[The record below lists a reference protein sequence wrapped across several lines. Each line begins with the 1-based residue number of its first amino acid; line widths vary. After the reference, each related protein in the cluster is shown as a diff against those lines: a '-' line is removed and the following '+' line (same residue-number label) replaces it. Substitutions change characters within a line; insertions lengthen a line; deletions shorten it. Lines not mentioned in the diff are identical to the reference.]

1 MLDLARDII
10 GSQPILT
17 AFLAIGVGYLVGQI
31 NIFGFSLG
39 VGAVLFVGLAIGAF
53 APKAQIIGPIGLTGL
68 IMFLYGIGIL
78 YGRQFFEGMVGAGQ
92 KYNLLALVGCLAGLA
107 VALLLGH
114 IFGIKIGHTLG
125 LYAGSMTSTATLQ
138 AALDVMKNKDPSI
151 GYSIAYPFGV
161 IGPILCIYFMT
172 RIVKPKFPAKTQ
184 RFHMGE
190 ISVGERFAGR
200 RLGDLMAKAPA
211 GLQVTMVRKGG
222 HNIVPTDDTILE
234 NGDAV
239 LVVAEDN
246 EAIATAAAKLGKLSP
261 GRLASDRA
269 DLDYIRVFVGKASAV
284 GIPLAQ
290 LPMPAG
296 YPTHLL
302 HVRRYDADLVPAP
315 DLMLEFGDRVGVLA
329 PPDRKEEIRRH
340 FGDTVKATA
349 EFSYVSLGLG
359 MVMGVLLGLI
369 PIPIPGVG
377 IVTLG
382 IGGGPLIVA
391 LILGKLR
398 RTGPMLWTMPLP
410 ANIVLRN
417 FGLAMFLA
425 TVGVNA
431 GQPFVRTVAESGF
444 TMLFIGVAVLLT
456 TVFIVLLV
464 GHYLMKIPYDDLV
477 GVASG
482 ATGNP
487 AILVYSTKMAP
498 TERPDIG
505 YAMIFPSMT
514 LVKVIA
520 AQIVGLLTVGKR
532 RLDCAACDFPAARAA
547 AVVKSLPTGT
557 EEMQDGRPRH
567 PRRSRPSS
575 IRMPT
580 APPRS
585 RKPSRKSGS
594 RRRDCPFSR
603 RSCLRSWRA
612 AASGSGRSTIP
623 SSPATRS

>member
-53 APKAQIIGPIGLTGL
+53 APKAQITGPIGLTGL

-92 KYNLLALVGCLAGLA
+92 KYNLLALVACLAGLA
-107 VALLLGH
+107 VALLLGQM
-114 IFGIKIGHTLG
+114 FNVKIGHTLG

-138 AALDVMKNKDPSI
+138 AALDVTKSKDPSI

-172 RIVKPKFPAKTQ
+172 QLVKPKFPTKAQ

-190 ISVGERFAGR
+190 ISVDASSSGR
-200 RLGDLMAKAPA
+200 TLDELSKEA
-211 GLQVTMVRKGG
+211 LSDVQVTMVRKVG
-222 HNIVPTDDTILE
+222 HNIVPTGDTTLSA
-234 NGDAV
+234 GDAV
-239 LVVAEDN
+239 LVVAESQ
-246 EAIATAAAKLGKLSP
+246 EAIANAAAKLGKLQP

-269 DLDYIRVFVGKASAV
+269 DLDYIRVFVGKASVV
-284 GIPLAQ
+284 GVPLSS
-290 LPMPAG
+290 LPMPSG

-302 HVRRYDADLVPAP
+302 HVRRYDADLVPSP
-315 DLMLEFGDRVGVLA
+315 DLMLEFGDRVGVLL
-329 PPDRKEEIRRH
+329 PPERKEDIRRH
-340 FGDTVKATA
+340 FGDTIKATA

-359 MVMGVLLGLI
+359 MVLGVLLGLI

-377 IVTLG
+377 VVTLG

-391 LILGKLR
+391 LVLGQLR
-398 RTGPMLWTMPLP
+398 RTGPLLWTMPLP

-456 TVFIVLLV
+456 TVAIVLLV
-464 GHYLMKIPYDDLV
+464 GHYLMRIPYDDLV

-520 AQIVGLLTVGKR
+520 IQIVGLLT
-532 RLDCAACDFPAARAA
+532 A
-547 AVVKSLPTGT
+547 SSSTG
-557 EEMQDGRPRH
+557 G
-567 PRRSRPSS
+567 
-575 IRMPT
+575 
-580 APPRS
+580 
-585 RKPSRKSGS
+585 
-594 RRRDCPFSR
+594 
-603 RSCLRSWRA
+603 
-612 AASGSGRSTIP
+612 
-623 SSPATRS
+623 

>member
-1 MLDLARDII
+1 MLDLAREII
-10 GSQPILT
+10 ESQPILT

-31 NIFGFSLG
+31 NIAGFSLG

-78 YGRQFFEGMVGAGQ
+78 YGRQFFEGMIGAGQ
-92 KYNLLALVGCLAGLA
+92 KYNLLALVGCLAGLG
-107 VALLLGH
+107 VALGLGH
-114 IFGIKIGHTLG
+114 LFGIKLGHTLG

-161 IGPILCIYFMT
+161 IGPILCIYLMT
-172 RIVKPKFPAKTQ
+172 QIVKPKFPAKTQ
-184 RFHMGE
+184 RFHMAE
-190 ISVGERFAGR
+190 ISLGQTFAGR
-200 RLGDLMAKAPA
+200 KLDELAASVLA
-211 GLQVTMVRKGG
+211 DIQVTMVRKDGR
-222 HNIVPTDDTILE
+222 NLVPTSGTTLSA
-234 NGDAV
+234 GDA
-239 LVVAEDN
+239 LMVVAESQ
-246 EAIATAAAKLGKLSP
+246 EAIARAASQLGALEP

-269 DLDYIRVFVGKASAV
+269 DLDYIRVFVGKANMV
-284 GIPLAQ
+284 GVPLAS

-296 YPTHLL
+296 YPAHLL
-302 HVRRYDADLVPAP
+302 HVRRYDADLVPSP
-315 DLMLEFGDRVGVLA
+315 DLMLEFGDRVGVLM
-329 PPDRKEEIRRH
+329 PPDKKEEIRRL
-340 FGDTVKATA
+340 FGDTVKAAA
-349 EFSYVSLGLG
+349 EFSYVSLGIG
-359 MVMGVLLGLI
+359 MVLGVLLGLV

-377 IVTLG
+377 VVTLG

-464 GHYLMKIPYDDLV
+464 GHYVMKIPYDDLV

-520 AQIVGLLTVGKR
+520 AQIVGLLAGG
-532 RLDCAACDFPAARAA
+532 AA
-547 AVVKSLPTGT
+547 G
-557 EEMQDGRPRH
+557 G
-567 PRRSRPSS
+567 
-575 IRMPT
+575 
-580 APPRS
+580 
-585 RKPSRKSGS
+585 
-594 RRRDCPFSR
+594 
-603 RSCLRSWRA
+603 
-612 AASGSGRSTIP
+612 
-623 SSPATRS
+623 

>member
-17 AFLAIGVGYLVGQI
+17 AFLAIGLGYLVGQI
-31 NIFGFSLG
+31 SIAGFSLG

-78 YGRQFFEGMVGAGQ
+78 YGRQFFEGILGGGQ
-92 KYNLLALVGCLAGLA
+92 KYNLLALVACLAGLL
-107 VALLLGH
+107 VALGLGH
-114 IFGIKIGHTLG
+114 VFGIKIGHTLG
-125 LYAGSMTSTATLQ
+125 LYAGSMTSTASLQ

-161 IGPILCIYFMT
+161 LGPILCIYLMT
-172 RIVKPKFPAKTQ
+172 QMVRPKFPAKAQ

-190 ISVGERFAGR
+190 ISIGPGFAGKK
-200 RLGDLMAKAPA
+200 LDELTA
-211 GLQVTMVRKGG
+211 GILTDVRVTMVRKDGR
-222 HNIVPTDDTILE
+222 NFVPTSDTVLSA
-234 NGDAV
+234 GDAV
-239 LVVAEDN
+239 LVVSERE
-246 EAIATAAAKLGKLSP
+246 EAISKAAAQLGKLEP
-261 GRLASDRA
+261 GKLASDRA
-269 DLDYIRVFVGKASAV
+269 DLDYIRVFVGKAGVV
-284 GIPLAQ
+284 GIPLSS
-290 LPMPAG
+290 LPMPSG

-302 HVRRYDADLVPAP
+302 HVRRYDADLVPSP
-315 DLMLEFGDRVGVLA
+315 DLMLEFGDRVGVLT

-340 FGDTVKATA
+340 FGDTVKAAA

-398 RTGPMLWTMPLP
+398 RTGPILWTMPLP

-431 GQPFVRTVAESGF
+431 GQPFVRTVAESGP

-456 TVFIVLLV
+456 TVFIVLVV
-464 GHYLMKIPYDDLV
+464 GHYVMKIPYDDLV
-477 GVASG
+477 GIASG

-520 AQIVGLLTVGKR
+520 AQIVGLL
-532 RLDCAACDFPAARAA
+532 A
-547 AVVKSLPTGT
+547 TG
-557 EEMQDGRPRH
+557 G
-567 PRRSRPSS
+567 
-575 IRMPT
+575 
-580 APPRS
+580 A
-585 RKPSRKSGS
+585 G
-594 RRRDCPFSR
+594 
-603 RSCLRSWRA
+603 
-612 AASGSGRSTIP
+612 GG
-623 SSPATRS
+623 

>member
-17 AFLAIGVGYLVGQI
+17 AFLAIGLGYLVGQI
-31 NIFGFSLG
+31 SIAGFSLG

-53 APKAQIIGPIGLTGL
+53 APKAQIVGPIGLTGL

-78 YGRQFFEGMVGAGQ
+78 YGRQFFEGMVGVGQ
-92 KYNLLALVGCLAGLA
+92 KYNLLALVGCIAGLF
-107 VALLLGH
+107 VALGLGH
-114 IFGIKIGHTLG
+114 IYGIKIGHTLG
-125 LYAGSMTSTATLQ
+125 IYAGSMTSTATLQ
-138 AALDVMKNKDPSI
+138 AALDVVKSKDPSI

-172 RIVKPKFPAKTQ
+172 RVVKPKFPAKAQ
-184 RFHMGE
+184 RFHMAE
-190 ISVGERFAGR
+190 ISIGKGISGR
-200 RLGDLMAKAPA
+200 KLDELRKQALSEV
-211 GLQVTMVRKGG
+211 QVTMVRKGDR
-222 HNIVPTDDTILE
+222 NFVPTADTVLST
-234 NGDAV
+234 GDGV
-239 LVVAEDN
+239 LVVAEDE
-246 EAIATAAAKLGKLSP
+246 EAIAKAAGQLGKLEP
-261 GRLASDRA
+261 GLLASDRA
-269 DLDYIRVFVGKASAV
+269 DLDYIRVFVGKASVV
-284 GIPLAQ
+284 GVPLAR
-290 LPMPAG
+290 LPMPPG

-302 HVRRYDADLVPAP
+302 HVRRYDADLVPEP
-315 DLMLEFGDRVGVLA
+315 DLMLEFGDRVGVLT
-329 PPDRKEEIRRH
+329 PPERKEEIRRY
-340 FGDTVKATA
+340 FGDTVKAAA
-349 EFSYVSLGLG
+349 EFSYVSLGVG
-359 MVMGVLLGLI
+359 MVLGVLLGLI
-369 PIPIPGVG
+369 PIPVPGVG
-377 IVTLG
+377 VVTLG

-398 RTGPMLWTMPLP
+398 RTGPLLWTMPLP

-456 TVFIVLLV
+456 TVFIVLLA
-464 GHYLMKIPYDDLV
+464 GHYLLKIPYDDLV

-520 AQIVGLLTVGKR
+520 AQIVGLLMVGGN
-532 RLDCAACDFPAARAA
+532 A
-547 AVVKSLPTGT
+547 G
-557 EEMQDGRPRH
+557 
-567 PRRSRPSS
+567 
-575 IRMPT
+575 
-580 APPRS
+580 
-585 RKPSRKSGS
+585 
-594 RRRDCPFSR
+594 
-603 RSCLRSWRA
+603 
-612 AASGSGRSTIP
+612 
-623 SSPATRS
+623 

>member
-31 NIFGFSLG
+31 SVAGFSLG

-78 YGRQFFEGMVGAGQ
+78 YGRQFFEGIFGSGQ
-92 KYNLLALVGCLAGLA
+92 KYNLLALVACLAGLA
-107 VALLLGH
+107 VALGLGH
-114 IFGIKIGHTLG
+114 VFGIRLGHTLG
-125 LYAGSMTSTATLQ
+125 LYAGSMTSTASLQ

-161 IGPILCIYFMT
+161 LGPILCIYFMT
-172 RIVKPKFPAKTQ
+172 RNVRPKFPAKTQ

-190 ISVGERFAGR
+190 IAIGESFAGR
-200 RLGDLMAKAPA
+200 TLGDVMSGPL
-211 GLQVTMVRKGG
+211 GSVQVTMLRQGG
-222 HNIVPTDDTILE
+222 RNFVPSADAVLAA
-234 NGDAV
+234 GDAV
-239 LVVAEDN
+239 MVTAERQEDIARVAAQVGRLE
-246 EAIATAAAKLGKLSP
+246 P

-269 DLDYIRVFVGKASAV
+269 DLDYIRVFVGKASVV
-284 GIPLAQ
+284 GVPLSN

-315 DLMLEFGDRVGVLA
+315 DLMLEFGDRVGVLT
-329 PPDRKEEIRRH
+329 PPDKKEEIRRH
-340 FGDTVKATA
+340 FGDTVKAAA

-369 PIPIPGVG
+369 PIPIPGIGV
-377 IVTLG
+377 VTLG

-391 LILGKLR
+391 LILGRLR

-431 GQPFVRTVAESGF
+431 GQPFVRTVSESGF
-444 TMLFIGVAVLLT
+444 TMLFIGIAVLLT
-456 TVFIVLLV
+456 TVAIVLLV
-464 GHYLMKIPYDDLV
+464 GHYVMKIPYDDLV

-514 LVKVIA
+514 LVKVLA
-520 AQIVGLLTVGKR
+520 AQIVGLLAGGG
-532 RLDCAACDFPAARAA
+532 AA
-547 AVVKSLPTGT
+547 G
-557 EEMQDGRPRH
+557 
-567 PRRSRPSS
+567 
-575 IRMPT
+575 
-580 APPRS
+580 
-585 RKPSRKSGS
+585 
-594 RRRDCPFSR
+594 
-603 RSCLRSWRA
+603 
-612 AASGSGRSTIP
+612 
-623 SSPATRS
+623 

>member
-1 MLDLARDII
+1 
-10 GSQPILT
+10 
-17 AFLAIGVGYLVGQI
+17 
-31 NIFGFSLG
+31 
-39 VGAVLFVGLAIGAF
+39 
-53 APKAQIIGPIGLTGL
+53 
-68 IMFLYGIGIL
+68 
-78 YGRQFFEGMVGAGQ
+78 
-92 KYNLLALVGCLAGLA
+92 
-107 VALLLGH
+107 
-114 IFGIKIGHTLG
+114 
-125 LYAGSMTSTATLQ
+125 
-138 AALDVMKNKDPSI
+138 MKNKDPSI

-161 IGPILCIYFMT
+161 LGPILCIYFMT
-172 RIVKPKFPAKTQ
+172 RIVKPKFPAKAQ

-190 ISVGERFAGR
+190 ISIGPHFAGKK
-200 RLGDLMAKAPA
+200 LEELTADILSDV
-211 GLQVTMVRKGG
+211 QVTMIRKDGR
-222 HNIVPTDDTILE
+222 NFVPTPDTVLATD
-234 NGDAV
+234 DAV
-239 LVVAEDN
+239 LVVAER
-246 EAIATAAAKLGKLSP
+246 EEVIAEAAAQLGTLEP

-269 DLDYIRVFVGKASAV
+269 DLDYIRVFVGKASVV
-284 GIPLAQ
+284 GIPLAS
-290 LPMPAG
+290 LPMPSG

-302 HVRRYDADLVPAP
+302 HVRRYDADLVPSP
-315 DLMLEFGDRVGVLA
+315 DLMLEFGDRVGVLT

-340 FGDTVKATA
+340 FGDTVKAAA

-359 MVMGVLLGLI
+359 MVLGVLLGLI

-391 LILGKLR
+391 LIFGKLR
-398 RTGPMLWTMPLP
+398 RTGPLLWTMPLP

-444 TMLFIGVAVLLT
+444 TMLFIGVAILLT

-464 GHYLMKIPYDDLV
+464 GHYVMKIPYDDLV

-520 AQIVGLLTVGKR
+520 AQIVGLLVGGGG
-532 RLDCAACDFPAARAA
+532 A
-547 AVVKSLPTGT
+547 G
-557 EEMQDGRPRH
+557 G
-567 PRRSRPSS
+567 
-575 IRMPT
+575 
-580 APPRS
+580 
-585 RKPSRKSGS
+585 
-594 RRRDCPFSR
+594 
-603 RSCLRSWRA
+603 
-612 AASGSGRSTIP
+612 
-623 SSPATRS
+623 

>member
-78 YGRQFFEGMVGAGQ
+78 YGRQFFEGMFGAGQ
-92 KYNLLALVGCLAGLA
+92 KYNLLALIACLAGLA
-107 VALLLGH
+107 VALLLGQM
-114 IFGIKIGHTLG
+114 FNVKIGHTLG

-138 AALDVMKNKDPSI
+138 AALDVTKSKDPSI

-172 RIVKPKFPAKTQ
+172 QLVKPKFPTKAQ

-190 ISVGERFAGR
+190 ISVGASSSGR
-200 RLGDLMAKAPA
+200 TLDELSKEALSDVQA
-211 GLQVTMVRKGG
+211 TMVRKAGQ
-222 HNIVPTDDTILE
+222 NIVPTGDTMLSA
-234 NGDAV
+234 GDAV
-239 LVVAEDN
+239 LVVAESQ
-246 EAIATAAAKLGKLSP
+246 EAIANAAAKLGKLQP

-269 DLDYIRVFVGKASAV
+269 DLDYIRVFVGKASVV
-284 GIPLAQ
+284 GVPLSS
-290 LPMPAG
+290 LPMPSG

-302 HVRRYDADLVPAP
+302 HVRRYDADLVPSP
-315 DLMLEFGDRVGVLA
+315 DLMLEFGDRVGVLL
-329 PPDRKEEIRRH
+329 PPERKEDIRRH

-359 MVMGVLLGLI
+359 MVLGVLLGLI

-377 IVTLG
+377 VVTLG

-391 LILGKLR
+391 LVLGKLR
-398 RTGPMLWTMPLP
+398 RTGPLLWTMPLP

-456 TVFIVLLV
+456 TVAIVLLV
-464 GHYLMKIPYDDLV
+464 GHYLLRIPYDDLV

-520 AQIVGLLTVGKR
+520 VQIVGLLTASSG
-532 RLDCAACDFPAARAA
+532 
-547 AVVKSLPTGT
+547 TG
-557 EEMQDGRPRH
+557 G
-567 PRRSRPSS
+567 
-575 IRMPT
+575 
-580 APPRS
+580 
-585 RKPSRKSGS
+585 
-594 RRRDCPFSR
+594 
-603 RSCLRSWRA
+603 
-612 AASGSGRSTIP
+612 
-623 SSPATRS
+623 